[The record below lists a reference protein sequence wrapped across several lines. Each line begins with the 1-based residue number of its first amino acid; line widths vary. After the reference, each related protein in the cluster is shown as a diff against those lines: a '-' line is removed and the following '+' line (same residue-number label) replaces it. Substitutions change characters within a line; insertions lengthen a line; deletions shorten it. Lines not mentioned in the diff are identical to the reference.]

1 MSSFITNLFP
11 SVQAG
16 KHENILPVPP
26 PPLLTR
32 SSQNEG
38 FGSRPSTPVNRSN
51 FINPVSTPQG
61 SPSKNRNPP
70 GANELPTAFDT
81 AMKLTPANLGS
92 PTKLDR
98 VPIGTPLTPGK
109 GANAKA
115 VEEYFANSASNT
127 EESINHKS
135 AMPSGS
141 PVRRQGKENNTP
153 PTTRQ
158 QDSPSLNQ
166 AAISRDSPSLNQ
178 AAISRQELY
187 QTREIPPP
195 PTRKYNTQ
203 RGLTA
208 EELEILHKPNVKRL
222 ANVTQLYFLDY
233 YYDLLSYVGSRQNR
247 LNHFKAEYPAPPE
260 TPEETYIPVWSKY
273 AGRERA
279 NLRKRRVRLRQ
290 GDFQILTQVGQGG
303 YGQVFLAQKK
313 DTREVCALK
322 VMSKKLLFKLDEVRH
337 VLTERD
343 ILTNA
348 KSDWLVR
355 LLYSFQ
361 DEKSIYLAMEYV
373 PGGDFR
379 TLLNNTGVLA
389 NRHARFYIAEMFC
402 CVDALH
408 QLGYIHRDLKPENF
422 LIDSTG
428 HVKLTDFGLAAGF
441 LAPGKIES
449 MRVKLEKVGETYV
462 PFGKPIEERTVAER
476 REGYRSLRNKDVNYA
491 KSIVGSPD
499 YMAPEVLKGD
509 EYDYS
514 VDYWSLGCMHF
525 ESLTGFPPFAGS
537 TVDETWKNLKHW
549 REVLKRPVWEDP
561 NYFISNRT
569 WNFITSCITSKIKRF
584 SNISEVYGHQYFAEV
599 DWNTLRSQR
608 APFVPE
614 LDSETDAGYFDDFSN
629 EADMAKYKEVH
640 DKQTALEN
648 MADREDAMSKS
659 LFVGFTFR
667 HRKPNT
673 DDDGK
678 ASPRKAIPT
687 DGTFGTML

>member
-1 MSSFITNLFP
+1 MTNLFP

-16 KHENILPVPP
+16 RHDNILPVPP
-26 PPLLTR
+26 PPLHTR
-32 SSQNEG
+32 SSQND
-38 FGSRPSTPVNRSN
+38 GSGDRPSTPINRNN
-51 FINPVSTPQG
+51 FITPVSTPQG

-70 GANELPTAFDT
+70 GAHELPTAFDN
-81 AMKLTPANLGS
+81 AMKLTPTTLGS
-92 PTKLDR
+92 PTKIGR
-98 VPIGTPLTPGK
+98 PQSGTPLAMGK
-109 GANAKA
+109 GNALAVDDSFFTKPAANGD
-115 VEEYFANSASNT
+115 ESAAQ
-127 EESINHKS
+127 KS
-135 AMPSGS
+135 AIPSGS

-153 PTTRQ
+153 PT
-158 QDSPSLNQ
+158 
-166 AAISRDSPSLNQ
+166 SRLPEPTTQNQ

-233 YYDLLSYVGSRQNR
+233 YFDLLSYVGTRQNR
-247 LNHFKAEYPAPPE
+247 LNHFKAEYPAPPA
-260 TPEETYIPVWSKY
+260 TPEEVYNPVWHKY
-273 AGRERA
+273 TGRERA

-348 KSDWLVR
+348 KSEWLVR

-402 CVDALH
+402 SVDALH

-476 REGYRSLRNKDVNYA
+476 REGYRSLRNRDVNYA

-525 ESLTGFPPFAGS
+525 EALTGFPPFAGS

-569 WNFITSCITSKIKRF
+569 WNFITSCITSKSKRF
-584 SNISEVYGHQYFAEV
+584 ANIQEVYNHQYFAEV
-599 DWNTLRSQR
+599 DWTTLRSQR

-629 EADMAKYKEVH
+629 ESDMAKYKEVH

-648 MADREDAMSKS
+648 MADREDPMSKS

-667 HRKPNT
+667 HRKPNA
-673 DDDGK
+673 DEDGTGANGNGK
-678 ASPRKAIPT
+678 PSPRKPIAT
-687 DGTFGTML
+687 DGSFGTIL

>member
-1 MSSFITNLFP
+1 MSNFITNLFP
-11 SVQAG
+11 SSQGG
-16 KHENILPVPP
+16 KHDGILPVPP

-32 SSQNEG
+32 SSQNEA
-38 FGSRPSTPVNRSN
+38 FERPNTPNRNN
-51 FINPVSTPQG
+51 FTTPVSTPQG

-70 GANELPTAFDT
+70 GANDLPTAFEN
-81 AMKLTPANLGS
+81 AMKIAPPVFGNTRSQA
-92 PTKLDR
+92 
-98 VPIGTPLTPGK
+98 GTPLSPGK
-109 GANAKA
+109 GNNMAVDDSYFGNSSGGVDDSILHKA
-115 VEEYFANSASNT
+115 AVT
-127 EESINHKS
+127 
-135 AMPSGS
+135 PGS
-141 PVRRQGKENNTP
+141 PLRKQGKENTP
-153 PTTRQ
+153 PG
-158 QDSPSLNQ
+158 
-166 AAISRDSPSLNQ
+166 SRSGLESAQNQ
-178 AAISRQELY
+178 AAISRQEPY
-187 QTREIPPP
+187 QPQLT
-195 PTRKYNTQ
+195 TRKYNTQ

-233 YYDLLSYVGSRQNR
+233 YFDLLSYVGARQNR
-247 LNHFKAEYPAPPE
+247 LNHFHSEFPAPPE
-260 TPEETYIPVWSKY
+260 TPEETYNPVWQKY

-322 VMSKKLLFKLDEVRH
+322 VMSKKLLFKLDEIRH

-348 KSDWLVR
+348 KSEWLVR

-402 CVDALH
+402 SVDALH

-462 PFGKPIEERTVAER
+462 PFGKPMEQRTVAER
-476 REGYRSLRNKDVNYA
+476 REGYRSMRDKDVNYA

-509 EYDYS
+509 EYEFS

-525 ESLTGFPPFAGS
+525 EALTGFPPFAGA
-537 TVDETWKNLKHW
+537 TVEETWKNLKHW

-569 WNFITSCITSKIKRF
+569 WNFITTCIASKSRRF
-584 SNISEVYGHQYFAEV
+584 STIKDVYEHQYFAEV
-599 DWNTLRSQR
+599 DWTTLRSQR

-640 DKQTALEN
+640 EKQEALEN
-648 MADREDAMSKS
+648 MADREDPMSKS

-667 HRKPNT
+667 HRKPANEEG
-673 DDDGK
+673 GK
-678 ASPRKAIPT
+678 SSPRKAIAT

>member
-1 MSSFITNLFP
+1 MSSFLTNLFP
-11 SVQAG
+11 QGG

-26 PPLLTR
+26 PPLHTR
-32 SSQNEG
+32 NSQNEG
-38 FGSRPSTPVNRSN
+38 LGSRPETPNRNSFITPVQ
-51 FINPVSTPQG
+51 TPQG

-70 GANELPTAFDT
+70 GAIDLPVAFDS
-81 AMKLTPANLGS
+81 AMKLTQATLGS
-92 PTKLDR
+92 PTKSAR
-98 VPIGTPLTPGK
+98 STPLAPGK
-109 GANAKA
+109 SNALAIDDSYFGNATGGAD
-115 VEEYFANSASNT
+115 
-127 EESINHKS
+127 ESIIHKTAS
-135 AMPSGS
+135 APGS
-141 PVRRQGKENNTP
+141 PLRKQGKENTP
-153 PTTRQ
+153 PGSRQ
-158 QDSPSLNQ
+158 GVEYPAQ
-166 AAISRDSPSLNQ
+166 NQ

-187 QTREIPPP
+187 QNREPAPPSV
-195 PTRKYNTQ
+195 RKYNTQ

-233 YYDLLSYVGSRQNR
+233 YFDLLTYVGSRQTR
-247 LNHFKAEYPAPPE
+247 LNHFKNEYPAPPA
-260 TPEETYIPVWSKY
+260 TPEETYNPLWQKY

-322 VMSKKLLFKLDEVRH
+322 VMSKKLLFKLDEIRH

-348 KSDWLVR
+348 KSEWLVR

-402 CVDALH
+402 SVDALH

-428 HVKLTDFGLAAGF
+428 HVKLTDFGLAAGM

-462 PFGKPIEERTVAER
+462 PFGKPIEQRTIAER
-476 REGYRSLRNKDVNYA
+476 REGYRTMRDKDVNYA

-499 YMAPEVLKGD
+499 YMAPEVLKGE
-509 EYDYS
+509 EYDFT
-514 VDYWSLGCMHF
+514 VDYWSLGCMLF
-525 ESLTGFPPFAGS
+525 EALTGFPPFAGA
-537 TVDETWKNLKHW
+537 TVEETWKNLKHW
-549 REVLKRPVWEDP
+549 REVLKRPTWEDP

-569 WNFITSCITSKIKRF
+569 WHFITCCISSKSKRF
-584 SNISEVYGHQYFAEV
+584 SSIKEVYGHQYFAEV
-599 DWNTLRSQR
+599 DWSSLRSQR

-640 DKQTALEN
+640 DKQNALEN
-648 MADREDAMSKS
+648 MADREDPMSKS

-667 HRKPNT
+667 HRKPT
-673 DDDGK
+673 TEDGGK
-678 ASPRKAIPT
+678 SSPRKGIAT